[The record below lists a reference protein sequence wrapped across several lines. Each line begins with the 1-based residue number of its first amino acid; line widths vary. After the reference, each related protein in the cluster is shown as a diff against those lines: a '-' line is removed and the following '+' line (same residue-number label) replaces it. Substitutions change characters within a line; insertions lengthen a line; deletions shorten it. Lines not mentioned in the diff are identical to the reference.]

1 MRLALLPGSRFSI
14 LLMLACTLGFSA
26 GAQPT
31 RPESRVG
38 RNTAF
43 ALELYAQ
50 LQPNP
55 GNLFFSPYSIS
66 TALAMTYAGA
76 RGETKEEMRRVLHF
90 DADPGE
96 LHESFDRLQHRLDE
110 AGKLGGMQ
118 LKIVNALWAQK
129 GYPFLTD
136 FLETAKSHYHANLN
150 QADFGTEAETSR
162 NAINGWVT
170 QETHDRIQNLLPSG
184 SINDQTR
191 LVLANAIYFKAA
203 WAKPYDKSLTSTQPF
218 HLSTTQQVQVP
229 LMHQTE
235 DVNYTENADFQA
247 VEVPYR
253 GNKLSMVIL
262 LPRQV
267 DACGQLEKRLT
278 PALLASWLAELKP
291 QQVEIFFPRFK
302 LESSLNLKTPLSRLG
317 MPIAF
322 NGGADF
328 SGMDGTRRL
337 HILDVFHKAWGEVN
351 EEGTEAAAATGVVMV
366 PQVLRLPAPTPVFRA
381 DHPFVFL
388 IRHTG
393 SGSVLFLGRLANP
406 AS

>member
-1 MRLALLPGSRFSI
+1 VA
-14 LLMLACTLGFSA
+14 
-26 GAQPT
+26 
-31 RPESRVG
+31 
-38 RNTAF
+38 
-43 ALELYAQ
+43 
-50 LQPNP
+50 
-55 GNLFFSPYSIS
+55 
-66 TALAMTYAGA
+66 
-76 RGETKEEMRRVLHF
+76 
-90 DADPGE
+90 
-96 LHESFDRLQHRLDE
+96 
-110 AGKLGGMQ
+110 
-118 LKIVNALWAQK
+118 
-129 GYPFLTD
+129 
-136 FLETAKSHYHANLN
+136 
-150 QADFGTEAETSR
+150 
-162 NAINGWVT
+162 
-170 QETHDRIQNLLPSG
+170 QETHDRIQNLLAPG
-184 SINDQTR
+184 SIEDRTR

-203 WAKPYDKSLTSTQPF
+203 WAKPYQKSQTSAQPF
-218 HLSTTQQVQVP
+218 HLSTTEQVQVP

-278 PALLASWLAELKP
+278 PALLASWLAELKR

-302 LESSLNLKTPLSRLG
+302 LESSLNLKAPLSRLG

-322 NGGADF
+322 NDIAADF
-328 SGMDGTRRL
+328 SGMDGTRSL
-337 HILDVFHKAWGEVN
+337 HISDVFHKAWGEVN
-351 EEGTEAAAATGVVMV
+351 EEGTEAAAATGVVMI
-366 PQVLRLPAPTPVFRA
+366 PTSLRLPAPTPVFRA